1 MERKGFFFVV
11 TIFLILT
18 YILLSIS
25 VWVKGIQSSERL
37 YSEFYKESS
46 VELAIEQITPT
57 RVDNI
62 TQMILTRGLYR
73 INDYSSDYPI
83 KPGSVS
89 DPYSNLKSALF
100 DSLVSG
106 KISGDYFEK
115 GASDLSPE
123 PDSSLEGWVK
133 GLNSSLQSVGAY
145 VESYSVTNFKISQE
159 KYDSLNYSFDLVLI
173 LKDVSNYSSVN
184 RTYNIKNSVP
194 ISGLVDPAILRES
207 KKKTGIGIYR
217 QFYFNSNYLNP
228 TDLSVNSIGSV
239 HEGQGWYYGY
249 LISTSSATTVP
260 IELKQNYI
268 LVGSYS
274 DIETLGALGEG
285 FGAYILTSKPLMSGS
300 CNGDTSK
307 GDQSLTF
314 NPISYKLIGT
324 DCKAEFSSSLV
335 SVPFVVSENFKIESA
350 PDCPDPESKTIKRK
364 CALIVSAFSQK
375 DVSSDPY
382 KKFATSSSN
391 GIYGIE
397 EVRDFVMCG
406 YYVPSTYAPSYL
418 QRLLPDSYYHS
429 DPNGIETF
437 VIGEYANFPAYA
449 SKSRLDRELFND
461 TAVGIHVRGLPGCK
475 TSEMCSA
482 QPPPV
487 TGIFSISSNVKS
499 QYPDLARLLCDLGA
513 RCE

>member
-145 VESYSVTNFKISQE
+145 VESYSITNFKISQE

-173 LKDVSNYSSVN
+173 LKDVSNYS
-184 RTYNIKNSVP
+184 
-194 ISGLVDPAILRES
+194 
-207 KKKTGIGIYR
+207 
-217 QFYFNSNYLNP
+217 
-228 TDLSVNSIGSV
+228 
-239 HEGQGWYYGY
+239 
-249 LISTSSATTVP
+249 
-260 IELKQNYI
+260 
-268 LVGSYS
+268 
-274 DIETLGALGEG
+274 
-285 FGAYILTSKPLMSGS
+285 
-300 CNGDTSK
+300 
-307 GDQSLTF
+307 
-314 NPISYKLIGT
+314 
-324 DCKAEFSSSLV
+324 
-335 SVPFVVSENFKIESA
+335 
-350 PDCPDPESKTIKRK
+350 
-364 CALIVSAFSQK
+364 
-375 DVSSDPY
+375 
-382 KKFATSSSN
+382 
-391 GIYGIE
+391 
-397 EVRDFVMCG
+397 
-406 YYVPSTYAPSYL
+406 
-418 QRLLPDSYYHS
+418 
-429 DPNGIETF
+429 
-437 VIGEYANFPAYA
+437 
-449 SKSRLDRELFND
+449 
-461 TAVGIHVRGLPGCK
+461 
-475 TSEMCSA
+475 
-482 QPPPV
+482 
-487 TGIFSISSNVKS
+487 
-499 QYPDLARLLCDLGA
+499 
-513 RCE
+513 